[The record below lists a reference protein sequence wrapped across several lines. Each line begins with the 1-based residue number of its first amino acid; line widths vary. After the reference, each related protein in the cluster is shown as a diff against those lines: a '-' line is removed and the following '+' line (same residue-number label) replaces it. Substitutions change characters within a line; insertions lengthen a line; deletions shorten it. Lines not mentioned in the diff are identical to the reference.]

1 MDPPTPLDPFESSR
15 TSWSH
20 AIGGNAPL
28 TAPVLLAVALTTISA
43 CSSQM
48 ERDRV
53 ARDGREARP
62 WVATDASLD
71 SDTGCRI
78 ATRLFRPSRPGTDAL
93 VVLGPGFLRDQRH
106 MQGLAEALAAVGV
119 PTATLDFCN
128 SRPWEGRPVQNG
140 RDMRRVAER
149 FGARRVV
156 YGGFSAGGLSA
167 LAAAWADTDAVG
179 VLALDLVDDRGL
191 GAGLAR
197 TLELPLVGLRGDS
210 APCNAWSNGLAV
222 YGASPDARVTP
233 IPGASHCD
241 FESPTDWLCEA
252 VCGAPDSGSEDRRRE
267 IIARALAEVT
277 GLLGIEQRGW
287 RPGETRTG
295 PPGPDD

>member
-1 MDPPTPLDPFESSR
+1 MDPPTPLDPLRSSR
-15 TSWSH
+15 KCWSH
-20 AIGGNAPL
+20 ARVGKAPL
-28 TAPVLLAVALTTISA
+28 TAPVLLAVVLTISA
-43 CSSQM
+43 CASQT
-48 ERDRV
+48 ERDRM

-62 WVATDASLD
+62 WVATDESLD
-71 SDTGCRI
+71 SETGCRI

-106 MQGLAEALAAVGV
+106 MQGLAEALAAAGV

-128 SRPWEGRPVQNG
+128 SRPWDGRPVQNG

-149 FGARRVV
+149 FGPRRVV

-197 TLELPLVGLRGDS
+197 TLEVPLVGLRGDP
-210 APCNAWSNGLAV
+210 APCNAWSNGLAA
-222 YGASPDARVTP
+222 YRASPNARVTP
-233 IPGASHCD
+233 VPGAGHCD
-241 FESPTDWLCEA
+241 FESPTDWRCGA
-252 VCGAPDSGSEDRRRE
+252 VCGASDSGSADRRRE
-267 IIARALAEVT
+267 IIARAVAEVT
-277 GLLGIEQRGW
+277 GLLGIEHPGW
-287 RPGETRTG
+287 RPGKTGTG
-295 PPGPDD
+295 PRGPDD